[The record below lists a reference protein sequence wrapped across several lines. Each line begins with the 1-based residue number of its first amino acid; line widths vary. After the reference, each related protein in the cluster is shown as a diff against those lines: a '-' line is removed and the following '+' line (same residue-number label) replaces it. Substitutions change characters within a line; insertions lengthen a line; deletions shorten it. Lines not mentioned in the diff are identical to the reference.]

1 VRILFID
8 LEREWRGGQ
17 NQGLLALRGF
27 RAAGH
32 EAHLVAIEGG
42 ALADRAEREAI
53 PVHRIAAGTK
63 RLAATREVRRLLR
76 KESFEV
82 VHANEPHAL
91 TAAWLAGAHK
101 QGALVASRRIALPL
115 KPNALALARY
125 RSARKIVAVSE
136 FVAQS
141 VRASG
146 IAKERVEV
154 VYDGVE
160 LPALPTSVERAEARK
175 SWGVD
180 DDEILL
186 GCVGYLLPEKGQR
199 YGIEALKIL
208 LSNFPKSRLLLAGD
222 GPSRA
227 ELDRLVKDLQ
237 LENLVTFA
245 GHVDDVAS
253 VYRAL
258 DVFVF
263 PSMAEPLGSSLLA
276 AMAWGLAVVALE
288 SGGVPE
294 VVGHGHDGLLVNP
307 GRKEE
312 AGEAIANAV
321 ADLLRKPQLAGA
333 LGAAARK
340 TIEER
345 FTAERM
351 VRKTLQVY
359 ESVR

>member
-1 VRILFID
+1 VKILFID

-17 NQGLLALRGF
+17 NQALLALRGF

-32 EAHLVAIEGG
+32 EAQLVAIEGG
-42 ALADRAEREAI
+42 ALADRAAQEAL
-53 PVHRIAAGTK
+53 PVHCVAPGAK

-76 KESFEV
+76 EEKFEV

-101 QGALVASRRIALPL
+101 QVALAASRRIALPL
-115 KPNALALARY
+115 KQNALALARY
-125 RSARKIVAVSE
+125 RAARKIVAVSE
-136 FVAQS
+136 FVAKS

-146 IAKERVEV
+146 IAEEKVEV

-160 LPALPTSVERAEARK
+160 LPVLPRSAEREAARK
-175 SWGVD
+175 SWGVG
-180 DDEILL
+180 DDETLF

-199 YGIEALKIL
+199 HAVGALQIL
-208 LSNFPKSRLLLAGD
+208 HKEFPRLRLLLAGD
-222 GPSRA
+222 GPCRV
-227 ELDRLVKDLQ
+227 ELERLAKDLHV
-237 LENLVTFA
+237 ESKVIFA
-245 GHVDDVAS
+245 GHLDNVNS

-263 PSMAEPLGSSLLA
+263 PSLAEPLGSSLLA
-276 AMAWGLAVVALE
+276 AMAWGLPVVALE

-294 VVGHGHDGLLVNP
+294 VVRRGHDGLLVEAE
-307 GRKEE
+307 RKQE

-321 ADLLRKPQLAGA
+321 ADLLRKPQLARA

-345 FTAERM
+345 FTSERM
-351 VRKTLQVY
+351 VKETLRVY
-359 ESVR
+359 KSVR